1 MSSVS
6 VFFCWSLWHSE
17 ESEDDDDSEVGL
29 KEGAGVDVS
38 VYGKGLAQLAGLTSI
53 ESCNYINRA
62 SPEKTSS
69 LLYYPVSRFLFY

>member
-38 VYGKGLAQLAGLTSI
+38 VYGKGLAQLAGL
-53 ESCNYINRA
+53 A
-62 SPEKTSS
+62 
-69 LLYYPVSRFLFY
+69 L